1 MMRDWSSSHSHT
13 YKQPEYRNHGGRR
26 ALKSACLKRKRKKI
40 QMLFWFLDMAKLWAL
55 RCFSVCACVG
65 EYVWFRIGSNTTC
78 QEYQRLGQSQI
89 MWEVKYTNKPSR
101 SRSLLCLC
109 VSSCPY
115 LLCDWRW
122 RIVMM
127 SSGFGCL
134 RSVLSHNQE
143 VLFWLTPCFWNLPYT
158 FFFFWTYRILH

>member
-1 MMRDWSSSHSHT
+1 
-13 YKQPEYRNHGGRR
+13 
-26 ALKSACLKRKRKKI
+26 
-40 QMLFWFLDMAKLWAL
+40 MLFWFLDMAKLWAL

-158 FFFFWTYRILH
+158 FFFLLNLQDTALGLGNWTNWYIIFYFIYILQGRFIYLFTH